1 MFASPYGFQWVKY
14 GFIDNEERFLLV
26 NLIYYTVKVKIM
38 DDEESTPSFLVQRRS
53 KKNRQT
59 KTQLVFDEQ
68 ARK

>member
-1 MFASPYGFQWVKY
+1 MDLKMIS
-14 GFIDNEERFLLV
+14 V
-26 NLIYYTVKVKIM
+26 NYLKKTM
-38 DDEESTPSFLVQRRS
+38 DDEDSTPSFLVQRRS

>member
-1 MFASPYGFQWVKY
+1 MQ
-14 GFIDNEERFLLV
+14 EEE
-26 NLIYYTVKVKIM
+26 
-38 DDEESTPSFLVQRRS
+38 DDGVRPRSLLVQRRS

>member
-1 MFASPYGFQWVKY
+1 M
-14 GFIDNEERFLLV
+14 IRDRFNYL
-26 NLIYYTVKVKIM
+26 KIM
-38 DDEESTPSFLVQRRS
+38 DDEDGSRTLLVQRRS

>member
-1 MFASPYGFQWVKY
+1 MM
-14 GFIDNEERFLLV
+14 N
-26 NLIYYTVKVKIM
+26 
-38 DDEESTPSFLVQRRS
+38 DEEPSRALLITRRS

>member
-1 MFASPYGFQWVKY
+1 VIGGIHLTNRELDFELDLFWNQFKKMM
-14 GFIDNEERFLLV
+14 
-26 NLIYYTVKVKIM
+26 M
-38 DDEESTPSFLVQRRS
+38 DEDEPAPSFLRQRRS

>member
-1 MFASPYGFQWVKY
+1 MVRNQPIGIRYPPMDLKMIS
-14 GFIDNEERFLLV
+14 V
-26 NLIYYTVKVKIM
+26 NYLKKTM
-38 DDEESTPSFLVQRRS
+38 DDEDSTPSFLVQRRS

>member
-1 MFASPYGFQWVKY
+1 M
-14 GFIDNEERFLLV
+14 E
-26 NLIYYTVKVKIM
+26 
-38 DDEESTPSFLVQRRS
+38 DEGTRSLLVQRRS

>member
-1 MFASPYGFQWVKY
+1 MIGGIHLTNRELDFEINSK
-14 GFIDNEERFLLV
+14 
-26 NLIYYTVKVKIM
+26 KMMM
-38 DDEESTPSFLVQRRS
+38 DEDEPAPSFLRQRRS

>member
-1 MFASPYGFQWVKY
+1 M
-14 GFIDNEERFLLV
+14 DN
-26 NLIYYTVKVKIM
+26 
-38 DDEESTPSFLVQRRS
+38 DEGTPSFLVQRRS

>member
-1 MFASPYGFQWVKY
+1 M
-14 GFIDNEERFLLV
+14 
-26 NLIYYTVKVKIM
+26 M
-38 DDEESTPSFLVQRRS
+38 DDEVSGPSFLVQRRS

>member
-1 MFASPYGFQWVKY
+1 M
-14 GFIDNEERFLLV
+14 
-26 NLIYYTVKVKIM
+26 M
-38 DDEESTPSFLVQRRS
+38 DDDEGFPTFLVKRRS